1 VSASNFVKQFRQQ
14 NVPALLLAHGLSW
27 FSEWYELT
35 GEASDYALAIDS
47 PHVIA
52 DEQEAWVERYK
63 EKFGIDPGIAA
74 SGITYDYMRMA
85 LQILN
90 KAGTLD
96 FDTLVE
102 TTYETPYRGVWNY
115 YQFAREPGP
124 NALAPGEVM
133 TGNFMEGFFFPTVQL
148 MEGEA
153 KVIWP
158 LDFAKAEFQVP
169 PWLKA

>member
-1 VSASNFVKQFRQQ
+1 VSVSNFVKQFRQQ
-14 NVPALLLAHGLSW
+14 DIKALMIAHGLGW

-35 GEASDYALAIDS
+35 GEASNYAVAIDS
-47 PHVIA
+47 PAVIDDGQA
-52 DEQEAWVERYK
+52 KWVERYK
-63 EKFGIDPGIAA
+63 AKFGIDPGIGA

-85 LQILN
+85 FKVLN

-102 TTYETPYRGVWNY
+102 TVYDNPYDGVWNY

-133 TGNFMEGFFFPTVQL
+133 TGDFRKGFFFPMVQL
-148 MEGEA
+148 MDGKA
-153 KVIWP
+153 QVIWP
-158 LDFAKAEFQVP
+158 LEYAKAEFQAP